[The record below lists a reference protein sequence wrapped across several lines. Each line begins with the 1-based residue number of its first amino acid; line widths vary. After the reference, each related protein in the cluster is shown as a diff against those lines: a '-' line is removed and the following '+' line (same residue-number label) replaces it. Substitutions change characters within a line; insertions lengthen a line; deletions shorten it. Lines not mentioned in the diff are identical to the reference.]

1 MKRPISAV
9 LVCLMFLVPMTATKR
24 KSSGGSK
31 GKPKFDYYLLALSWA
46 PTFCASHPQDKSSEC
61 KTGNHATFVLHGL
74 WPQADSGQPPMSC
87 KPASPVSSSIARHML
102 EYMPSRSLIQ
112 HEWEKHGT
120 CSGLSAADYFK
131 NVENAFTAVKVPDEF
146 KNLDHKQ
153 NFALKDVE
161 QKFAQANNAPEEAFR
176 ISCHAGELISVEA
189 CLTKDLQYQ
198 ACSKSARSS
207 RRSSKVSSARPVSTC
222 SSRSRRHA
230 TIRCST
236 STTSSSRPTWPV
248 SPRRPRTRRRS
259 R

>member
-198 ACSKSARSS
+198 ACSKSARECPSDEIS
-207 RRSSKVSSARPVSTC
+207 MRP
-222 SSRSRRHA
+222 
-230 TIRCST
+230 
-236 STTSSSRPTWPV
+236 PK
-248 SPRRPRTRRRS
+248 
-259 R
+259 